1 MNNNLKFR
9 TEIPEWEFPCEINH
23 QTPLFFIGS
32 CFADN
37 ISGKLQFYKFPVIS
51 NPFGTLYN
59 PASVFNVLKAI
70 ETKSV
75 PENLL
80 LHKNELWLHYYFHSS
95 VKNTSKTDF
104 IQNFKKLSQ
113 KLSKHLSETKVAFI
127 TLGTSY
133 VYELQNVIVGNCHK
147 QPASL
152 FTHRLLTLK
161 ETVEYLNH
169 ITAIIKSF
177 NSDCH
182 IIFTVS
188 PVRYLQEGFWNNTLS
203 KSTLHLAINEVINK
217 KDMLYFPA
225 FELLTDDL
233 RDYRFYKSDL
243 IHPNQLAIEYV
254 WNFFAKSFFSTKTSG
269 LNKKIEKIRL
279 EISHKPFNPESIEN
293 KNRLK
298 KLMSKIEH
306 IETQHP
312 YLDFTEEKLFVA
324 KQLKAS
330 F

>member
-161 ETVEYLNH
+161 ETV
-169 ITAIIKSF
+169 
-177 NSDCH
+177 
-182 IIFTVS
+182 
-188 PVRYLQEGFWNNTLS
+188 
-203 KSTLHLAINEVINK
+203 
-217 KDMLYFPA
+217 
-225 FELLTDDL
+225 
-233 RDYRFYKSDL
+233 
-243 IHPNQLAIEYV
+243 
-254 WNFFAKSFFSTKTSG
+254 
-269 LNKKIEKIRL
+269 
-279 EISHKPFNPESIEN
+279 
-293 KNRLK
+293 
-298 KLMSKIEH
+298 
-306 IETQHP
+306 
-312 YLDFTEEKLFVA
+312 
-324 KQLKAS
+324 
-330 F
+330 